1 MAGGV
6 DRSSP
11 AAGSLH
17 RAGWEDEERSTT
29 GPASSAAVAAASSRP
44 LQWPTMTTDTA
55 KDPKHYPVL
64 RNLQYSPIKEGEDQF
79 IVLWD
84 PSGLSKE
91 KLVLPLNYFFI
102 IQHFDGE
109 HSLTEIGSL
118 YLKRF
123 GEFLMPNK
131 VEQLVT
137 DLDMKLFLE
146 GDQVEAAR
154 IQAQNAYRQAPL
166 RQAAFAGRSYEA
178 DGVKLK
184 KQIDGFFTSKEG
196 PDFKPSENKG
206 KLIKGLVAPT
216 YDLKQAGPIY
226 AWAYKEL
233 QEAQQPDVCVMIGT
247 ANAGLE
253 HLFAVTDKDFET
265 PLGVVQTDKT
275 IVDRLKLNA
284 PEFFREDIAHVQEHA
299 IEFQLPFLQTN
310 TGATKPCTI
319 VPILSSFSAM
329 SLADPTVRASVD
341 KFIAVLKDA
350 IAASG
355 KTVCIIAAGELAHV
369 GMRYGD
375 SAPPTDFSF
384 HRSMQY
390 DLEMLKFVEDLK
402 PEDFAGYIQ
411 KEKDQRRI
419 SGFSPIYSLLRLIQ
433 AEKGQVLRYD
443 RGITDQ
449 YNSTVTY
456 ASMAFF

>member
-1 MAGGV
+1 
-6 DRSSP
+6 
-11 AAGSLH
+11 
-17 RAGWEDEERSTT
+17 
-29 GPASSAAVAAASSRP
+29 
-44 LQWPTMTTDTA
+44 MTSMA
-55 KDPKHYPVL
+55 KDPKQHPLL
-64 RNLQYSPIKEGEDQF
+64 RNLQFSPIKEGEEQYV
-79 IVLWD
+79 VLWD

-109 HSLTEIGSL
+109 HSLQEIGGL

-123 GEFLMPNK
+123 GEFLMPDK
-131 VEQLVT
+131 VEQLVS
-137 DLDMKLFLE
+137 DLDTKLFLE
-146 GDQVEAAR
+146 GDRTDSAR
-154 IQAQNAYRQAPL
+154 RQAQAVYRQAPL
-166 RQAAFAGRSYEA
+166 RAAAFAGKSYEA
-178 DGVKLK
+178 DGAKLK

-216 YDLKQAGPIY
+216 YDVKQAGPIY

-233 QEAQQPDVCVMIGT
+233 QEAQQPDVLIIIGT

-253 HLFAVTDKDFET
+253 NLYAVTDKDFET
-265 PLGVVQTDKT
+265 PLGVVPADRT
-275 IVDRLKLNA
+275 ILDRLRSLV
-284 PEFFREDIAHVQEHA
+284 PECFAEDIAHQSEHA

-310 TGATKPCTI
+310 TGATKPFSI

-329 SLADPTVRASVD
+329 SLADPSIRA
-341 KFIAVLKDA
+341 A
-350 IAASG
+350 IDRFLTALREAITASG
-355 KTVCIIAAGELAHV
+355 KTACVIAAGELAHL

-390 DLEMLKFVEDLK
+390 DMEMLKFVEELK
-402 PEDFAGYIQ
+402 AEAFAGYIQ

-419 SGFSPIYSLLRLIQ
+419 SGFSPIYSLLHLIQ

-443 RGITDQ
+443 RGMTDQ

>member
-1 MAGGV
+1 M
-6 DRSSP
+6 
-11 AAGSLH
+11 
-17 RAGWEDEERSTT
+17 TT
-29 GPASSAAVAAASSRP
+29 G
-44 LQWPTMTTDTA
+44 TA
-55 KDPKHYPVL
+55 KDPKQYPTL
-64 RNLQYSPIKEGEDQF
+64 RNLQFSPIKKGEEQY

-102 IQHFDGE
+102 VQHFDGD
-109 HSLTEIGSL
+109 HSLQDIASL

-123 GEFLMPNK
+123 GEFLLPSK
-131 VEQLVT
+131 VEQLVE
-137 DLDMKLFLE
+137 DLETKLFLE
-146 GDQVEAAR
+146 GDRAEGAR
-154 IQAQNAYRQAPL
+154 AHARAAYREAVVRP
-166 RQAAFAGRSYEA
+166 AAFAGRCYES
-178 DGVKLK
+178 DSGQLR

-196 PDFKPSENKG
+196 PEFKPSANKG
-206 KLIKGLVAPT
+206 KRIKGLVVPA
-216 YDLKQAGPIY
+216 YELKHAGPIY

-233 QEAQQPDVCVMIGT
+233 QEAEQPDVLVIIGT
-247 ANAGLE
+247 AHAGLE
-253 HLFAVTDKDFET
+253 QLFALTDKDFET
-265 PLGVVQTDKT
+265 PLGVVPVDRS
-275 IVDRLKLNA
+275 IVDRLHALV
-284 PEFFREDIAHVQEHA
+284 PEYFGEDIAHLAEHS
-299 IEFQLPFLQTN
+299 IEFQLPFVQTN
-310 TGATKPCTI
+310 TGATVPITI

-329 SLADPTVRASVD
+329 SLSDPLVRASVD
-341 KFIAVLKDA
+341 RFVAALREA

-355 KTVCIIAAGELAHV
+355 KTVCVIAAGELAHL

-375 SAPPTDFSF
+375 TAPPTDFSF

-402 PEDFAGYIQ
+402 PEEFAGYIQ

-419 SGFSPIYSLLRLIQ
+419 SGFSPIYCLLRLIE

>member
-1 MAGGV
+1 MKI
-6 DRSSP
+6 
-11 AAGSLH
+11 
-17 RAGWEDEERSTT
+17 
-29 GPASSAAVAAASSRP
+29 SAAR
-44 LQWPTMTTDTA
+44 DT
-55 KDPKHYPVL
+55 KQYPVL
-64 RNLQYSPIKEGEDQF
+64 RNLQFSPIKEREEQY

-102 IQHFDGE
+102 VQHFDGE
-109 HSLTEIGSL
+109 HSLQEIGAL

-123 GEFLMPNK
+123 GEFLMPDK
-131 VEQLVT
+131 VNQLVT
-137 DLDMKLFLE
+137 DLDTKLFLE
-146 GDQVEAAR
+146 GERTESAR
-154 IQAQNAYRQAPL
+154 KQAQAVYRQAPL
-166 RQAAFAGRSYEA
+166 RAAAFAGRSYEA
-178 DGVKLK
+178 DGAKLK

-196 PDFKPSENKG
+196 PDFKPSENRG
-206 KLIKGLVAPT
+206 KPIKGLVAPT

-233 QEAQQPDVCVMIGT
+233 QEAQQPAVLIIIGT

-253 HLFAVTDKDFET
+253 NLFAVTDKDFET
-265 PLGVVQTDKT
+265 PLGVARVDRT
-275 IVDRLKLNA
+275 IVGRLQSLV
-284 PEFFREDIAHVQEHA
+284 PEYFAEDIAHLSEHA
-299 IEFQLPFLQTN
+299 IEFQLPFVQTN
-310 TGATKPCTI
+310 TGTSKPVTI

-329 SLADPTVRASVD
+329 SLGDQSVRASVD
-341 KFIAVLKDA
+341 RFITALRDA
-350 IAASG
+350 ITASE
-355 KTVCIIAAGELAHV
+355 KTVCVIAAGELAHL

-390 DLEMLKFVEDLK
+390 DLEMLKFVEELK
-402 PEDFAGYIQ
+402 PEEFAAYIQ

>member
-1 MAGGV
+1 M
-6 DRSSP
+6 
-11 AAGSLH
+11 
-17 RAGWEDEERSTT
+17 TT
-29 GPASSAAVAAASSRP
+29 G
-44 LQWPTMTTDTA
+44 TA
-55 KDPKHYPVL
+55 KDPKQYPVL
-64 RNLQYSPIKEGEDQF
+64 RNLQFSPIKEGEEQY

-91 KLVLPLNYFFI
+91 RLVLPLSYFFI

-109 HSLTEIGSL
+109 HSLQAIGGL

-131 VEQLVT
+131 VEQLVS
-137 DLDMKLFLE
+137 DLDEKLFLE
-146 GDQVEAAR
+146 GERVESAR
-154 IQAQNAYRQAPL
+154 TQAQETYRQAPL
-166 RQAAFAGRSYEA
+166 RQATFAGKSYES

-184 KQIDGFFTSKEG
+184 KQIDGFFASKEG

-216 YDLKQAGPIY
+216 YDVKQAGPIY

-233 QEAQQPDVCVMIGT
+233 QEAQQPDVYVIIGT
-247 ANAGLE
+247 AHAGLDN
-253 HLFAVTDKDFET
+253 LFAITDKDFET
-265 PLGVVQTDKT
+265 PLGVVPVDCA
-275 IVDRLKLNA
+275 ILDRLKSLV
-284 PEFFREDIAHVQEHA
+284 PEFFAEDIAHQAEHA
-299 IEFQLPFLQTN
+299 IEFQLPFMQVVTE
-310 TGATKPCTI
+310 AKPFTI
-319 VPILSSFSAM
+319 VPILSSFSASSM
-329 SLADPTVRASVD
+329 ADPTVRGTVD
-341 KFIAVLKDA
+341 RFLSALREVID
-350 IAASG
+350 ASG
-355 KTVCIIAAGELAHV
+355 KTVSVIAAGELAHL

-375 SAPPTDFSF
+375 KAPPTDFSF

-390 DLEMLKFVEDLK
+390 DLEMLKPVEELK
-402 PEDFAGYIQ
+402 PEEFAAYIQ
-411 KEKDQRRI
+411 KENDQRRI